1 MPADGAPPLA
11 GVRVVD
17 FGHYIA
23 GPLAGM
29 LLADQGAEVV
39 KVDRPGTRG
48 AGPGEPAEAMYNRGK
63 TRIELDLKSE
73 AGLAAARRLI
83 AAADVV
89 IENFRPGVMD
99 RLGLGA
105 QVVTGRHPRLVYLS
119 LPGFASTDQ
128 GKANIR
134 AFEGVLNAACGLF
147 TDLDSTGRLV
157 GAPPVYTP
165 IPLAS
170 TYGAIHGALAVTTAL
185 YARADSGR
193 GEVIEVPL
201 LSAALAATGILLYQ
215 VAKQPVR
222 YGMPIM
228 PRATQRFLVPLLRA
242 YVRLT
247 RGPGWRAI
255 LRRLGRMH
263 PGPNDSYRT
272 ADGGWVFLLA
282 GGNSNHSQFFLKTM
296 GLYDELIEAG
306 MVDRYVYD
314 NPELTNNVQD
324 WTMLSKSW
332 KRRIRKR
339 LAKLFAEQP
348 AAHWVE
354 LLDGKVPFSP
364 QLTADEWLHAPETL
378 AAGLTVDV
386 DDARHGKMRQL
397 GVQVSLAGTADRW
410 FDPRAAA
417 DGDLEA
423 VLREWEPAPAA
434 DVAAAGAEAAGE
446 GAAGSVGAA
455 QVRGDT
461 ARGGNREPTERKRA
475 RGLRAARH
483 RCHRLEREADAER
496 CPGARPVQR
505 ARRPVQRPHAGR
517 IRRRGNQDRPA
528 HHLPGPAALQLVPDR
543 SEPGQAFDGAGPQDR
558 GGAGRVLGPAGERRR
573 GSAQLPARRGG
584 AARHRLR
591 KREAAQARH
600 HLPELHRIQRPA
612 PGPVVGVDLVRP
624 GGAGRDRDHAPLRRR
639 RQAGAARLGFV
650 HRLHGRLLCR
660 LRAGAG
666 PVQAQQRRR
675 RRPGVRLP
683 GAGGATGAGAVH
695 GGQRDAPSR
704 RRAARPARPRRARA
718 GAPVPGARRLAVPA
732 GPAVR
737 SGAGGRHRRTGR
749 LPGRRSARRRPR
761 PVPGRRP
768 SGGGRWR
775 SGPWRSTRPA
785 SAATASTR
793 SRTSAASTCTR

>member
-29 LLADQGAEVV
+29 LLADQGAEVI
-39 KVDRPGTRG
+39 KVDRPGARA
-48 AGPGEPAEAMYNRGK
+48 AGGGEPAQAMYNRGK

-73 AGLAAARRLI
+73 DGLAAARRLI

-170 TYGAIHGALAVTTAL
+170 TYGAIHGALAVTLAL
-185 YARADSGR
+185 YARAESGR

-201 LSAALAATGILLYQ
+201 LSAALAATGILLYR

-247 RGPGWRAI
+247 GGPGWRAI

-282 GGNSNHSQFFLKTM
+282 GGNSNHSQFFLKAM

-332 KRRIRKR
+332 KRRIRGR

-348 AAHWVE
+348 AAHWLE

-410 FDPRAAA
+410 FDPRAAV
-417 DGDLEA
+417 DGNLDA

-434 DVAAAGAEAAGE
+434 GAEAADVAASGTEAAGAEAARAEPVGGSAAGSE
-446 GAAGSVGAA
+446 GAALAQGAPA
-455 QVRGDT
+455 AGTVSPAASPNSDS
-461 ARGGNREPTERKRA
+461 RGGVRA
-475 RGLRAARH
+475 TGH

-496 CPGARPVQR
+496 CPGAGPVQR
-505 ARRPVQRPHAGR
+505 AGRSVQRPHAGR
-517 IRRRGNQDRPA
+517 VWRRRDQDRPA
-528 HHLPGPAALQLVPDR
+528 HHLPRPAPLQLVP
-543 SEPGQAFDGAGPQDR
+543 A
-558 GGAGRVLGPAGERRR
+558 
-573 GSAQLPARRGG
+573 
-584 AARHRLR
+584 
-591 KREAAQARH
+591 
-600 HLPELHRIQRPA
+600 
-612 PGPVVGVDLVRP
+612 
-624 GGAGRDRDHAPLRRR
+624 
-639 RQAGAARLGFV
+639 
-650 HRLHGRLLCR
+650 
-660 LRAGAG
+660 
-666 PVQAQQRRR
+666 
-675 RRPGVRLP
+675 
-683 GAGGATGAGAVH
+683 
-695 GGQRDAPSR
+695 
-704 RRAARPARPRRARA
+704 
-718 GAPVPGARRLAVPA
+718 
-732 GPAVR
+732 
-737 SGAGGRHRRTGR
+737 
-749 LPGRRSARRRPR
+749 
-761 PVPGRRP
+761 
-768 SGGGRWR
+768 
-775 SGPWRSTRPA
+775 
-785 SAATASTR
+785 
-793 SRTSAASTCTR
+793 

>member
-29 LLADQGAEVV
+29 LLADQGAEVI
-39 KVDRPGTRG
+39 KVDRPGTRS
-48 AGPGEPAEAMYNRGK
+48 AGTAGTADAMYNRGK
-63 TRIELDLKSE
+63 TRLELDLKSE
-73 AGLAAARRLI
+73 AGLDAARRLI

-105 QVVTGRHPRLVYLS
+105 HVLTERHPRLVYLS

-170 TYGAIHGALAVTTAL
+170 TYGAIHGALAVTLAL
-185 YARADSGR
+185 YARAQSGR

-201 LSAALAATGILLYQ
+201 LSAALAATGILLYR

-247 RGPGWRAI
+247 GGPGWRAI

-272 ADGGWVFLLA
+272 SDGGWVYLLA
-282 GGNSNHSQFFLKTM
+282 GGNSNHSQWFLKAM

-306 MVDRYVYD
+306 MVDRYPYD
-314 NPELTNNVQD
+314 NLALTNNVQE

-364 QLTADEWLHAPETL
+364 QLTADEWLHAPEPL
-378 AAGLTVDV
+378 AGGLTVDV
-386 DDARHGKMRQL
+386 EDPRHGKMRQL

-417 DGDLEA
+417 DGDPEA
-423 VLREWEPAPAA
+423 VLRGLEQPPPDAA
-434 DVAAAGAEAAGE
+434 AAAGKPPVEA
-446 GAAGSVGAA
+446 
-455 QVRGDT
+455 
-461 ARGGNREPTERKRA
+461 P
-475 RGLRAARH
+475 
-483 RCHRLEREADAER
+483 DAE
-496 CPGARPVQR
+496 
-505 ARRPVQRPHAGR
+505 
-517 IRRRGNQDRPA
+517 
-528 HHLPGPAALQLVPDR
+528 
-543 SEPGQAFDGAGPQDR
+543 
-558 GGAGRVLGPAGERRR
+558 GG
-573 GSAQLPARRGG
+573 
-584 AARHRLR
+584 
-591 KREAAQARH
+591 
-600 HLPELHRIQRPA
+600 
-612 PGPVVGVDLVRP
+612 
-624 GGAGRDRDHAPLRRR
+624 
-639 RQAGAARLGFV
+639 
-650 HRLHGRLLCR
+650 
-660 LRAGAG
+660 
-666 PVQAQQRRR
+666 
-675 RRPGVRLP
+675 
-683 GAGGATGAGAVH
+683 
-695 GGQRDAPSR
+695 
-704 RRAARPARPRRARA
+704 
-718 GAPVPGARRLAVPA
+718 
-732 GPAVR
+732 
-737 SGAGGRHRRTGR
+737 
-749 LPGRRSARRRPR
+749 
-761 PVPGRRP
+761 
-768 SGGGRWR
+768 
-775 SGPWRSTRPA
+775 
-785 SAATASTR
+785 
-793 SRTSAASTCTR
+793 